1 MNNYKKF
8 AAKFCGVE
16 LLIIALAN
24 IVYYVTANNQ
34 EPCISRV
41 QDKTETIYTYYH
53 LLMGGFAFGA
63 VFMATDPVTGS
74 QTNTGKYIYGLLIGV
89 MAVLI
94 RVVNPGYPEG
104 MMLSILLMNAVAPL
118 IDYYVVQANIRRR
131 TRRLKTVK

>member
-1 MNNYKKF
+1 M
-8 AAKFCGVE
+8 
-16 LLIIALAN
+16 
-24 IVYYVTANNQ
+24 
-34 EPCISRV
+34 
-41 QDKTETIYTYYH
+41 
-53 LLMGGFAFGA
+53 
-63 VFMATDPVTGS
+63 
-74 QTNTGKYIYGLLIGV
+74 

>member
-1 MNNYKKF
+1 M
-8 AAKFCGVE
+8 
-16 LLIIALAN
+16 
-24 IVYYVTANNQ
+24 
-34 EPCISRV
+34 CIRDS
-41 QDKTETIYTYYH
+41 
-53 LLMGGFAFGA
+53 
-63 VFMATDPVTGS
+63 
-74 QTNTGKYIYGLLIGV
+74 KYIYGLLIGV